1 MKIVF
6 KLLVLIGVLTLVLL
20 LLSFQQNQSVH
31 GYNLPKVI
39 WQFWDK
45 EELPPMIQ
53 TIKENNAAKLAGWK
67 INYLNE
73 KTIGQYI
80 SPFDYPPDYNELKP
94 AHKADWLRVYLL
106 KHRGGVWMD
115 ASIIINDP
123 KAIDALY
130 TQSIQQRSELT
141 LFQFKSPLNVENWF
155 IMAPVNSR
163 MVTRWFT
170 EYDSAIRMGFMNYK
184 KILWT
189 EGVNTSCG
197 RNEDKIEDT
206 YFTQHY
212 ALQRILQNELVPNP
226 NIIVHEAKDTMLKVD
241 FICDIKDKE
250 KATECLIKNYSD
262 FDSLRKLPYIKI
274 NGINRKL
281 PINWSTY
288 FETNK

>member
-6 KLLVLIGVLTLVLL
+6 KLLLLIGVLTLVLL
-20 LLSFQQNQSVH
+20 LVSFQQNQSVH